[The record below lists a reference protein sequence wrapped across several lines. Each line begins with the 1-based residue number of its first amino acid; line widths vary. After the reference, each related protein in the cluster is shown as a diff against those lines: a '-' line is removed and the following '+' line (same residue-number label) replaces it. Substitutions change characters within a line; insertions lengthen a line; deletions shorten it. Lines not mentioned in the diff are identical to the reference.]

1 MKKIVLLALGL
12 CLLVSGVPA
21 YQVFISAPETLTIGM
36 PLVVNGTTTFGIG
49 TPIDVVLYQQVT
61 TSTEVKRKIAYVQA
75 DNTFRVI
82 FDTTY
87 LPTGTYKVEV
97 PTVGTGDSVNMRQ
110 VQFID
115 RSDEIVLSSQTTQV
129 LSRKLSVTG
138 KITGDINSGVQVAVI
153 GPDNGVIFGP
163 SYVTTDNLGGFSM
176 EVPVSQTGD
185 YEMTF
190 TDSHGYIGSRVI
202 TIISGKD
209 TIVPVTSVTGSA
221 IMSARTKASR
231 DNPAYFIVRPL
242 NNGTVTVTT
251 SSSVDWVVEYV
262 DANGAL
268 HTVNDQGDVNA
279 EEITINGAQGPL
291 YFKVYP
297 YKLSVSTTVSLN
309 AVNAE
314 SVAISP
320 TIPEAFR
327 QAPEENLTGTG
338 PAELPERTPSQK
350 SPVGPIV
357 AVCAFGSA
365 LVAFRLRRAL

>member
-110 VQFID
+110 VRLID

-163 SYVTTDNLGGFSM
+163 SYVTTDNLGGFSV

-209 TIVPVTSVTGSA
+209 TLVPVTSVTGSA

-251 SSSVDWVVEYV
+251 SSSVDWVVEYA
-262 DANGAL
+262 DANGVL
-268 HTVNDQGDVNA
+268 HTVNDQGEINA
-279 EEITINGAQGPL
+279 EEITIDSAQGPL
-291 YFKVYP
+291 YFKIYP
-297 YKLSVSTTVSLN
+297 YKYSVSTTVSLN
-309 AVNAE
+309 AANVE
-314 SVAISP
+314 SVALSP
-320 TIPEAFR
+320 TMPEVFR
-327 QAPEENLTGTG
+327 PVPEENVPGTG
-338 PAELPERTPSQK
+338 PAEPPEGTPSQK
-350 SPVGPIV
+350 SPLGPIV
-357 AVCAFGSA
+357 AVCAAGSA
-365 LVAFRLRRAL
+365 MAVFCLRRS